1 MRVLVTRPRPA
12 AAATALKLEAMGH
25 EAILLPLMQ
34 AEHLVAAV
42 GTALKQ
48 SHGAIALTSAEATRV
63 LEALDHALKPHLA
76 TPLFC
81 VGEAT
86 GRAAAD
92 LGFTDIHVGPGTGEG
107 LAEPI
112 AAAFPLG
119 PPEPLLYLAGSPRSD
134 GLERALRQRG
144 IDHRTVECY
153 RMTPVDHR
161 SDELSGLLR
170 AGQVDAVLLY
180 SRESARQFTTLL
192 SRSRLSAAAL
202 SRRYL
207 CLSASIAEVLP
218 PDAATEIAALPDE
231 EHLLRRL

>member
-34 AEHLVAAV
+34 AEHLLAAV
-42 GTALKQ
+42 ETALKQ
-48 SHGAIALTSAEATRV
+48 GHRAIALTSAEATRV
-63 LEALDHALKPHLA
+63 LAALGGALEPHVA

-81 VGEAT
+81 VGQAT

-92 LGFTDIHVGPGTGEG
+92 LGFADMHIGPGTGEG
-107 LAEPI
+107 LAETI
-112 AAAFPLG
+112 AAAFG
-119 PPEPLLYLAGSPRSD
+119 ATPPGPLLYLAGSPRSD

-161 SDELSGLLR
+161 PDELSGLLR
-170 AGQVDAVLLY
+170 AGQFEAVLLY
-180 SRESARQFTTLL
+180 SREAARQFAALL
-192 SRSRLSAAAL
+192 LRSRLSAAAF

-207 CLSASIAEVLP
+207 CLSAAIAEGLP
-218 PDAATEIAALPDE
+218 PDATVEVAAMPDE
-231 EHLLRRL
+231 EHLLQLL

>member
-25 EAILLPLMQ
+25 EAIMLPLMQ

-42 GTALKQ
+42 ETALKQ
-48 SHGAIALTSAEATRV
+48 GHGAIALTSAEATRV
-63 LEALDHALKPHLA
+63 LTALGGALEPHLE

-86 GRAAAD
+86 GRAASD

-107 LAEPI
+107 LAETI
-112 AAAFPLG
+112 AASFGAVPR
-119 PPEPLLYLAGSPRSD
+119 EPLLYLAGSPRSD

-161 SDELSGLLR
+161 PEELSGLLR
-170 AGQVDAVLLY
+170 AGRIEAVLLY
-180 SRESARQFTTLL
+180 SRETTRQFAALL
-192 SRSRLSAAAL
+192 SQSGLHAAAV
-202 SRRYL
+202 SPRYL
-207 CLSASIAEVLP
+207 CLSASIADALP
-218 PDAATEIAALPDE
+218 SGAATEVAAMPDE
-231 EHLLRRL
+231 EHLLKLL